1 MIDRL
6 LSRRLSAKVLA
17 MTIAFVMLAELVI
30 FIPSASVFRQDWLA
44 ERAENAGLLA
54 LAIQGVPDYEGS
66 EMLSKQFMQD
76 TDVLML
82 SAKRGSMTELILG
95 NPPES
100 GDFEI
105 VDIRDM
111 RRLPLFRH
119 AFKSFFGPDEGYL
132 RVIANSPV
140 EGHDNLELIIPRGEL
155 KQAMRDYFER
165 ILLLSLVISL
175 IVGTL
180 LFLALAAMI
189 VRPVRKLAMGLA
201 DFREAPETRRSNLP
215 PSKRKDE
222 IGMLQ
227 REFYDLKQS
236 VRASLKQKQN
246 LATLGLAVAKINHD
260 LRNIFTSAQLVSDR
274 MAMDKEERVSNMG
287 KRLVRTIDRGIKLCT
302 DTLDYSSTKEDPPE
316 FEDVRISFLLG
327 EVAGDTLETFGSGPQ
342 KVTFNNNVSSDTV
355 VSADPDHT
363 YRIFNNLFR
372 NAAHAMSGVMHD
384 KTMRQLIVDSAKE
397 GDFVKVR
404 VTDTGPG
411 ISEKAQ
417 AGLFKAFAS
426 ANGAGSTG
434 LGLTISKELATAQG
448 GDLILEKTGEDGTTF
463 VVSLKAG

>member
-1 MIDRL
+1 
-6 LSRRLSAKVLA
+6 

-30 FIPSASVFRQDWLA
+30 FIPSAALFRQDWLA

-54 LAIQGVPDYEGS
+54 LAITGVPDYEGS
-66 EMLSKQFMQD
+66 EILAKQFMQD
-76 TDVLML
+76 TDVMML
-82 SAKRGSMTELILG
+82 LAKRGSMTELILG
-95 NPPES
+95 SPPES
-100 GDFEI
+100 NEFEI

-140 EGHDNLELIIPRGEL
+140 EGHDNLELLIPRAEL
-155 KQAMRDYFER
+155 QQAMQDYFER

-175 IVGTL
+175 ITGSL

-189 VRPVRKLAMGLA
+189 VRPVRKLAMGLG
-201 DFREAPETRRSNLP
+201 DFRKDPETRRSNLA

-236 VRASLKQKQN
+236 VRAALKQREH

-274 MAMDKEERVSNMG
+274 MAMDKDERVSNMG
-287 KRLVRTIDRGIKLCT
+287 QRLVRTIDRGIKLCT
-302 DTLDYSSTKEDPPE
+302 DTLDYSSNKEDPPE
-316 FEDVRISFLLG
+316 FEEVRISLLLG
-327 EVAGDTLETFGSGPQ
+327 EVASDTLETFGRGPQ
-342 KVTFNNNVSSDTV
+342 TVTFKNNVSSDTI

-372 NAAHAMSGVMHD
+372 NAAHAMGGVMHD
-384 KTMRQLIVDSAKE
+384 KTMRQLIVEAVKE
-397 GDFVKVR
+397 GDFIKVR

-411 ISEKAQ
+411 IPEKAQ
-417 AGLFKAFAS
+417 EGLFKAFAS

-434 LGLTISKELATAQG
+434 LGLTISKELAKAQG
-448 GDLILEKTGEDGTTF
+448 GDLLLEKTGEDGTTF
-463 VVSLKAG
+463 VVNLKAA